1 MALDSQTAEQ
11 HIRPDGM
18 MSPALRS
25 RRFGSKMNSVDFSQ
39 WLDQLRELPTSASQ
53 WEHAKQFINDVAK
66 IVEKKETQRSQIKE
80 LTSAVRDISERFSD
94 ELTFLGITPDT
105 LSWPNLM
112 SPSDPYMILEVI
124 SQLESS
130 LIEFQGARSVS
141 LETLQKAAASV
152 GRNVEALKE
161 HMAEAQ
167 SGDPVEAG
175 SRAADIV
182 DESTIL
188 PPQRTE
194 PSGSEPTPKAED
206 NEAATLLDKE
216 NNLVDEW
223 QPDEESTAIPD
234 SMPTG
239 EPTGDPEE
247 SSTTLLESI
256 DRESEVIGQ
265 QPDDHVEESRDSGDD
280 GNTRQRYGLEASEE
294 VARRFLASESLY
306 DLETLMWTL
315 IAEEDLAGAYWL
327 AQSLYDEDSDCV
339 LSPTLLQALQAS
351 RWLSPQSN
359 QYIEDVLEIVANY
372 DDTVFTPAIELL
384 MFATSIHASLI
395 APHSNIVG
403 WLRVPK
409 LCPEL
414 KGVESAVS
422 NYVLTGNP
430 PLRPEYITGTGE
442 SVRRQDGILKAS
454 LRATKWMADAA
465 MKFGPFGRATSVWKF
480 LTGPKG
486 KITEMLSPVKENDHT
501 RVDTVRAAISEL
513 QGDAAVEMIH
523 RTDQLLE
530 EGKTP
535 KPEITGKAR
544 NWLLK
549 GIAEATAI
557 GNHWCELVEYENA
570 VREGP
575 KDTYLIQRINALRD
589 EVESVSRLAIDTL
602 TELTGEANPTDVAAA
617 AECAKRSL
625 EHVYRSLNI
634 QTDCEIPDLPAT
646 VVEFHRIPR
655 ESDDLA
661 ISMTNRLLWT
671 KVQDI
676 DEEGRLTESASP
688 TDLVPDLVAGI
699 SESMSLEQ
707 AIEQRIELQDYRFF
721 EKMSSGVAIEKRERL
736 KSLYTKAI
744 QDSNAT
750 LKRNV
755 EDIEKSVQQSV
766 RDGVIDIDDD
776 NWIMA
781 HVTIEEVM
789 KATELDHITISYPAQ
804 FGQLADI
811 QDSLDTEKRR
821 RLAQLQGEWEQ
832 EVTNLPNRDTPAVA
846 AWEEKFSTA
855 QESAN
860 IRVMEE
866 CVIRIRNHSSGE
878 LLPHAGWDDGGETT
892 SDEIVNFVA
901 FVDTIADIEEHART
915 GGGLN
920 SLQDRLSAIDG

>member
-1 MALDSQTAEQ
+1 
-11 HIRPDGM
+11 
-18 MSPALRS
+18 MS
-25 RRFGSKMNSVDFSQ
+25 SVDFPQ
-39 WLDQLRELPTSASQ
+39 WLDQLRELPTSAPQ
-53 WEHAKQFINDVAK
+53 WEHAQQFIDDFTK
-66 IVEKKETQRSQIKE
+66 IIEEKETQRSQVKE
-80 LTSAVRDISERFSD
+80 LASAVRDISERFSD

-105 LSWPNLM
+105 LSWPDLR
-112 SPSDPYMILEVI
+112 SPSDPYMVLEAI
-124 SQLESS
+124 SQIESS

-141 LETLQKAAASV
+141 LETLQKAAARV

-167 SGDPVEAG
+167 SEDPVEAG

-182 DESTIL
+182 DESTIV
-188 PPQRTE
+188 PPQHTE
-194 PSGSEPTPKAED
+194 PSGSEPSPKAED
-206 NEAATLLDKE
+206 NETATLLDKE

-234 SMPTG
+234 SIPNG
-239 EPTGDPEE
+239 EPTGDLEE

-256 DRESEVIGQ
+256 DRESKVVGQ
-265 QPDDHVEESRDSGDD
+265 QPDDHVEESGDSGDN

-327 AQSLYDEDSDCV
+327 AQSLYEEDSDCV
-339 LSPTLLQALQAS
+339 LSPTLLQALQALQAS

-372 DDTVFTPAIELL
+372 DDTALTPAIELL
-384 MFATSIHASLI
+384 LFATSIHASLI

-501 RVDTVRAAISEL
+501 RVDTVRTAISEL

-575 KDTYLIQRINALRD
+575 RDTYLIQRVNALRD
-589 EVESVSRLAIDTL
+589 EVESVSRLAIETL
-602 TELTGEANPTDVAAA
+602 TEFTGEASPTDVAAA

-646 VVEFHRIPR
+646 VAEFHRIPR
-655 ESDDLA
+655 ETDDLA

-676 DEEGRLTESASP
+676 DDEG
-688 TDLVPDLVAGI
+688 
-699 SESMSLEQ
+699 
-707 AIEQRIELQDYRFF
+707 
-721 EKMSSGVAIEKRERL
+721 
-736 KSLYTKAI
+736 
-744 QDSNAT
+744 
-750 LKRNV
+750 
-755 EDIEKSVQQSV
+755 
-766 RDGVIDIDDD
+766 
-776 NWIMA
+776 
-781 HVTIEEVM
+781 
-789 KATELDHITISYPAQ
+789 
-804 FGQLADI
+804 
-811 QDSLDTEKRR
+811 
-821 RLAQLQGEWEQ
+821 
-832 EVTNLPNRDTPAVA
+832 
-846 AWEEKFSTA
+846 
-855 QESAN
+855 
-860 IRVMEE
+860 
-866 CVIRIRNHSSGE
+866 
-878 LLPHAGWDDGGETT
+878 
-892 SDEIVNFVA
+892 
-901 FVDTIADIEEHART
+901 
-915 GGGLN
+915 
-920 SLQDRLSAIDG
+920 